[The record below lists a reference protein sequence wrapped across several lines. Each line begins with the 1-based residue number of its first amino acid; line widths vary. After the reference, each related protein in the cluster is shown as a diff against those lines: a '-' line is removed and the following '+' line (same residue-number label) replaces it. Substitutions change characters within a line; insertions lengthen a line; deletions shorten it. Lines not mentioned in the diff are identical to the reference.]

1 MSLQTKIIIEKN
13 KFFQHLAILFGDVLV
28 AILIVLQ
35 FSINVGYANRSQ
47 TLLALLLG
55 LILSFFLYIN
65 YKLKWQTYTYLL
77 VALVSSLLNLLFIEG
92 AEFLLIG
99 YDLLICFP
107 IALYFVKGN
116 YNRWFWRIFSIALAI
131 FVINKY
137 ITSTD
142 IFKYQIFPNAS
153 RNYIS
158 VFMIFAMF
166 LFCISEVKYKNAL
179 RNLFVFAVVS
189 FMASIMAVGRGGIIA
204 TGFLLAVIILILF
217 RKSSLKTK
225 GLLLLLLCIFLYVSV
240 INLDYILDNYFVRF
254 TKDNA
259 TGSNSERS
267 YFVTTYLQTMIVNP
281 LYILF
286 GVARSSLSQYRV
298 LNFHNSYLQFHFTYG
313 LIQMLIS
320 ANLFISSLRKLY
332 SNERFTI
339 FAIGLCFLVRAMLD
353 MLFPAHLLSIV
364 LYYFCLLSTENGDG
378 V

>member
-1 MSLQTKIIIEKN
+1 MQTKIIIEKN

>member
-1 MSLQTKIIIEKN
+1 MQTKIIIEKN

-65 YKLKWQTYTYLL
+65 YRLKWQTYTYLL

-116 YNRWFWRIFSIALAI
+116 YNRWFWRIFSIALAV

-204 TGFLLAVIILILF
+204 TGFLLVVIILILF